1 MNVRKVLEH
10 IGLFRTGGLEPW
22 QREVGAMLENLANR
36 PDPVAYLVIIVPLSL
51 VALVVGYVLA
61 ARYRRIEDTAAESA
75 FGLAQ
80 TAIFGL
86 IALILAFSFAF
97 AAERFEA
104 RRALVVAEANAIS
117 TAFARA
123 AFLPEARRPVFR
135 RALIDYTRARLETYA
150 SVADAPSHLRSIER
164 GKALQGNLWEIAS
177 NAARTD
183 PRNLLYEKVADS
195 VSETIDVADE
205 QSAAFNNHVPLP
217 IIGIALLSTI
227 VGALLLGVTFGRA
240 KAPNAA
246 LSAIFCV
253 LFAATIFTII
263 DLDHPAGGFISVDA
277 APLQATLDDMTAL

>member
-1 MNVRKVLEH
+1 
-10 IGLFRTGGLEPW
+10 
-22 QREVGAMLENLANR
+22 MLENLATR
-36 PDPVAYLVIIVPLSL
+36 PDPFAYLIIVLPLSL
-51 VALVVGYVLA
+51 AALVLGYVLA
-61 ARYRRIEDTAAESA
+61 ARYRKSEDAQSESA

-104 RRALVVAEANAIS
+104 RRALVVDEANAIG
-117 TAFARA
+117 TAYARA
-123 AFLPEARRPVFR
+123 VFLPTTERARFR
-135 RALIDYTRARLETYA
+135 GELIDYTKARLETY
-150 SVADAPSHLRSIER
+150 SNVSDAAAHRGSLER
-164 GKALQGNLWEIAS
+164 GKVLQTRLWTTAADIARS
-177 NAARTD
+177 D
-183 PRNLLYEKVADS
+183 PRNLLYNEVANS

-205 QSAAFNNHVPLP
+205 QAAAFNNHVPLP

-227 VGALLLGVTFGRA
+227 VGAALLGLTFGRA

-263 DLDHPAGGFISVDA
+263 DLDHPAGGFISVDI
-277 APLQATLDDMTAL
+277 APLQATLDDMKP